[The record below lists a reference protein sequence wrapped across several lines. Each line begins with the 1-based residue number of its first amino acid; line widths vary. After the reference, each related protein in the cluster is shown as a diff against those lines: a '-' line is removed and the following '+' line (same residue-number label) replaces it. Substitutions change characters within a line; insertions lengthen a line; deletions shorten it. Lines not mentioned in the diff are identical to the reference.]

1 MKSSVRSLIALFLMF
16 PAAAPSGK
24 SKPISTK
31 PPSDAAVM
39 EQKLLHLEANAR
51 LPHPDQT
58 PTVFREQEVN
68 AYLASDEIELPP
80 GVQSVKLEGTPEVI
94 TGETKVDFDRIREG
108 IHSSNPLLSIFS
120 GVHDVVVIA
129 HAHGAGGQGY
139 VHVDSVSLDGVE
151 IPEFVLELFVEKYLQ
166 PKNPQIGLDSQF
178 ALPDR
183 IDTATVGLHK
193 LIVTQK

>member
-1 MKSSVRSLIALFLMF
+1 MKSSVLLLIALFWMF
-16 PAAAPSGK
+16 PVAAASGK
-24 SKPISTK
+24 SKPVSTK

-39 EQKLLHLEANAR
+39 EQKMLRLQANAR
-51 LPHPDQT
+51 LPRPDQT

-68 AYLASDEIELPP
+68 AYLASDEIELPA
-80 GVQSVKLEGTPEVI
+80 GVQSVKLEGTPGII
-94 TGETKVDFDRIREG
+94 TGETKVDFDRVREG
-108 IHSSNPLLSIFS
+108 VHSSNPLLSIFS
-120 GVHDVVVIA
+120 GVHDVVVVA

-166 PKNPQIGLDSQF
+166 PKNPQMGLDSQF